1 VIKVA
6 ISFLIFGTAILAV
19 STGLLLMTEI
29 QLDRRP
35 ENPVS
40 LLLIAEKTNL
50 TQTKQVS
57 QAGLMVGVAVVVLS
71 ATTSFVLY
79 WRDR

>member
-1 VIKVA
+1 MIKTA
-6 ISFLIFGTAILAV
+6 ISFLILGIAILAV
-19 STGLLLMTEI
+19 SSGLLFMTET

-40 LLLIAEKTNL
+40 LLLIAEKNNL

-57 QAGLMVGVAVVVLS
+57 QVGMMVGAGVVVLS
-71 ATTSFVLY
+71 ETTSFVLY

>member
-1 VIKVA
+1 MIKTD
-6 ISFLIFGTAILAV
+6 ISFLILGIAILAV
-19 STGLLLMTEI
+19 SSGLLFMTET

-40 LLLIAEKTNL
+40 LLLIAEKNNL

-57 QAGLMVGVAVVVLS
+57 QAGMMVGAGVVVLS